1 MTLDLIKNIW
11 ALQKI
16 FFFEEAGSKQQNTWG
31 INIYPEE
38 TGEKFIEFDSMIN
51 LKPNQGNRTRNIDNP
66 DIRNKIVEIV
76 NKLILPMRSSV
87 SPIDTICQPSV
98 FMEVLL
104 KNNGKESYQNL
115 EGASRSRL

>member
-1 MTLDLIKNIW
+1 MSEIKIIKEPITRQELNKIAKERFGDLIKAAVDIEQEIM
-11 ALQKI
+11 AVGGEFHMDEQI
-16 FFFEEAGSKQQNTWG
+16 FLFEEAGSKQQNTWG

-76 NKLILPMRSSV
+76 NKLI
-87 SPIDTICQPSV
+87 
-98 FMEVLL
+98 
-104 KNNGKESYQNL
+104 K
-115 EGASRSRL
+115 